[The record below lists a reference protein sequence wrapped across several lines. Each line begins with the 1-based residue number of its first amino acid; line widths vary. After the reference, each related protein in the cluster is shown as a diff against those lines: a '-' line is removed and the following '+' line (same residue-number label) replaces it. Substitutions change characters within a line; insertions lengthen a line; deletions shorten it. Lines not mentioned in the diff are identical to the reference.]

1 MQVFKDS
8 RSLKRDARE
17 SLLGNLTTAVLSIF
31 LYMLA
36 ASVLAEMIAG
46 FNLGSPIL
54 SLILSVIIYFVINT
68 CGNMLRIGLS
78 YVFLR
83 LQYRKGARIG
93 DLFTAFRAN
102 SDAAVIVSA
111 FVAIL
116 ELFCMLPLIILLS
129 LLSLEGRQSYLLL
142 IIVLFTAGYAASF
155 AVHIRYSMVP
165 YLFLD
170 FPQLTPEELLRGSV
184 KLISGHKMR
193 LFRLCLSF
201 LPLHL
206 LTAISFGDAGL
217 WVSSYFHA
225 AEAAFYKDLME
236 NITF

>member
-170 FPQLTPEELLRGSV
+170 FPQLTPEELLRG
-184 KLISGHKMR
+184 HKMR

-206 LTAISFGDAGL
+206 LTAISFGVAGL